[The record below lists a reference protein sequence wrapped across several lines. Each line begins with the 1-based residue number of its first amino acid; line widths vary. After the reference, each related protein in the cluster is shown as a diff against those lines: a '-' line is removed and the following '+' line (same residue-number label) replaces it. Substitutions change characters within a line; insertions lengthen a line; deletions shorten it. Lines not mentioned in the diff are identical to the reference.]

1 MPAKVTAFNKHDL
14 SMQGYHQL
22 NNALTEMKYQ
32 ETGVAAIVF
41 TGASTDQRAKAL
53 TRTLSVR

>member
-14 SMQGYHQL
+14 PMQGYHQL

-32 ETGVAAIVF
+32 QTGVAAIVF

>member
-14 SMQGYHQL
+14 PMQGYHQL

-41 TGASTDQRAKAL
+41 TGASTDQ
-53 TRTLSVR
+53 